1 MGGTP
6 HLRSTLI
13 LICMTSESAQDRNV
27 IGTRTVVACRKESS
41 EKSKG
46 FGKVEPPAAPSGTG
60 AGQQKV
66 VLRQDKKWE
75 LRAAATE
82 EWEAWTEAQKQ
93 AAGVKGD
100 DLYVQVCTSP
110 CALLPLIQQMSHPF
124 RGCAHPLKQGDGSR
138 TAAFPFSRRPEDSVI

>member
-1 MGGTP
+1 MP
-6 HLRSTLI
+6 A
-13 LICMTSESAQDRNV
+13 ESAQDKNV
-27 IGTRTVVACRKESS
+27 IGTRTMVACRKESS

-46 FGKVEPPAAPSGTG
+46 FGKVEPPAAPSGAG

-66 VLRQDKKWE
+66 ALKQDKKWE

-100 DLYVQVCTSP
+100 DLYVQVCTSS
-110 CALLPLIQQMSHPF
+110 CALLHLFRQMST
-124 RGCAHPLKQGDGSR
+124 R
-138 TAAFPFSRRPEDSVI
+138 SVKFLISF